1 MCGGVYRET
10 PMIKA
15 EERQSPAKA
24 YQVVEDFMFAEMKGN
39 LKPDAFKESKHY
51 TSSCDTWNPIQ

>member
-1 MCGGVYRET
+1 
-10 PMIKA
+10 MIKA